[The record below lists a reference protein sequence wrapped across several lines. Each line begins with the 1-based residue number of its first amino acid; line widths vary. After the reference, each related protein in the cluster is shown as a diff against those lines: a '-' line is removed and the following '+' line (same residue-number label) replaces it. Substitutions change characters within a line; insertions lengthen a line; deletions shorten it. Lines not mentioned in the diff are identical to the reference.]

1 MIHYALLV
9 KEDDVN
15 LENLENT
22 MSETQAQPQINL
34 LRMYLK
40 GASLEHPAAPFA
52 FLDDSGT
59 PVQDKLD
66 LQVNVN
72 VVAEGLFEVA
82 VRATLTLSRDNKAM
96 LVLEGEQAGLFQLTD
111 VPAED
116 IDGVLG
122 VNAAAMVYGYLRV
135 NFADLMTRATLP
147 PVHLPEIN
155 WLEQHQA
162 RVAQMVAAQGRPA
175 AANESMH

>member
-1 MIHYALLV
+1 
-9 KEDDVN
+9 
-15 LENLENT
+15 

-40 GASLEHPAAPFA
+40 GASLEHPAAPVA
-52 FLDDSGT
+52 FLDESGA

-66 LQVNVN
+66 LQVQVGA
-72 VVAEGLFEVA
+72 VADGLFEVA
-82 VRATLTLSRDNKAM
+82 VRATLTLSRDGKAM
-96 LVLEGEQAGLFQLTD
+96 LVLEAEQAGLFQLTN

-116 IDGVLG
+116 LDIVLG

-147 PVHLPEIN
+147 PMHLPEVN
-155 WLEQHQA
+155 WVEQHQA
-162 RVAQMVAAQGRPA
+162 RVAQMAGKPAVA
-175 AANESMH
+175 AANDVIH